1 MTTIP
6 NMQSQV
12 KQFSDAELARLTL
25 DPHNIVYKHASAST
39 VPTDQRMSG
48 AEMKDIAMCIW
59 DEFKNTFV
67 EQMRL
72 NERRL
77 KDVAATDATIDTVTD
92 STIDA
97 TIDTVTDAT
106 IDTVTDATIDTVTDS
121 TMDATIDTV
130 TDATIDVV
138 TDITEETTEAA
149 PLSAKALISRV
160 RHMLCRAHT
169 DWSQIWK
176 TQPRVFCKLTSP
188 YTTQEEFEVL
198 LQMYDIR
205 IAEDDGVYSDKN
217 ITDNVLKQLLMSK
230 LAKKGTFA
238 EMGIGTPAPALDDT
252 GGDTGADTGGDTGG
266 DIGGDIG
273 GDTGGDT
280 GGDAGGDAGGG
291 SGGDTGGDAGGGS
304 DRSV

>member
-1 MTTIP
+1 
-6 NMQSQV
+6 MQSQV

-77 KDVAATDATIDTVTD
+77 KDVAA
-92 STIDA
+92 
-97 TIDTVTDAT
+97 
-106 IDTVTDATIDTVTDS
+106 TDATIDTVTDS